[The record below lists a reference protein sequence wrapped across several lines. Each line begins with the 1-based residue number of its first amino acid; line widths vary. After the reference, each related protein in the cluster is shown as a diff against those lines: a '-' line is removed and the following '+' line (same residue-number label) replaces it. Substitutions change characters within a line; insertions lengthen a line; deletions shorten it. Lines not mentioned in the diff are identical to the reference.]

1 MKKKV
6 YLSNIEWEKVY
17 EDKGGVKATIVF
29 NDLMTYEEYKKLL
42 NSIYFLLEILGDK
55 ENE

>member
-29 NDLMTYEEYKKLL
+29 KDLMTYEEYEKLL

-55 ENE
+55 E